1 MLRVGICEDELDIVK
16 ELHDMLVRILFS
28 YTEIEIIHYMDGLD
42 IIERIQSEDFH
53 IDLLFLDIH
62 MKNIDGMQTAQ
73 FIRKHQIDVDII
85 FLTVSKEHV
94 FDGYNYKAFAYCL
107 KPLEEEKIAA
117 VLHRYMEERKKC
129 ADCLNVIVKG
139 KEQRLPLDRIIYF
152 ESQKRKIIAYTL
164 TDRIV
169 FYAKLDEIENL
180 IKNKGFLRCHQS
192 YMVNQRMIDSVG
204 RTVIVVQGIHVPM
217 SRKYYE
223 GLGNDKE
230 DKPNIRVTQSLA
242 LNQECLGAIV
252 FSKGKLIGTYFRIN
266 SNKEIRIGRDA
277 AQADIV
283 INDKKIS
290 RLHCGITY
298 DNQENHYLIQD
309 YSKNGIFLSDG
320 TQIPTKKDVVCHSGD
335 ELWLGSEENQI
346 CLG

>member
-28 YTEIEIIHYMDGLD
+28 YTEIEIIHYTDGLE
-42 IIERIQSEDFH
+42 IMEAIQSDNFH

-73 FIRKHQIDVDII
+73 FIRKHHMDVDII

-94 FDGYNYKAFAYCL
+94 FEGYNYRAFAYCL
-107 KPLEEEKIAA
+107 KPLEEEKIAE
-117 VLHRYMEERKKC
+117 VLQRYMREREKC

-139 KEQRLPLDRIIYF
+139 KEQRLPLDKIIYF

-164 TDRIV
+164 TDQMV
-169 FYAKLDEIENL
+169 FYAKLDEIEDL
-180 IKNKGFLRCHQS
+180 TKNKGFLRCHQS
-192 YMVNQRMIDSVG
+192 YMVNQRMIDSIG
-204 RTVIVVQGIHVPM
+204 RTEIVAQGMHVPM

-223 GLGNDKE
+223 ELENEKE
-230 DKPNIRVTQSLA
+230 ERSSIRLTQSLA
-242 LNQECLGAIV
+242 LNQERSGAIV
-252 FSKGKLIGTYFRIN
+252 FIKGKLLGTYFRIN
-266 SNKEIRIGRDA
+266 SNREIRIGRDA

-283 INDKKIS
+283 LNDKNVS

-298 DNQENHYLIQD
+298 DDQEDQYQVQD
-309 YSKNGIFLSDG
+309 YSKNGIFWEDG
-320 TQIPTKKDVVCHSGD
+320 TQVPSKTMVMCHSGD
-335 ELWLGSEENQI
+335 ELWLGSETNQI